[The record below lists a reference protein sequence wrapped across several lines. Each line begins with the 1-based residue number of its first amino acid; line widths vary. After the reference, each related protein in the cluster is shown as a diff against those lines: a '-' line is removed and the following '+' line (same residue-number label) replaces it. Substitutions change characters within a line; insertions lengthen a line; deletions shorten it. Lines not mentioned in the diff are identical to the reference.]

1 MGPQIN
7 IFRTRLSD
15 REAPDPLRLGPG
27 CVHDR
32 HWGAGQNV
40 MSQIFK
46 AFFAAL
52 AASAT
57 FGAVQFASGHDLMG
71 RRELAA
77 TEPAGEIN
85 RAAKADRAALR
96 AAPGRTETITIRN
109 VGLDDT
115 SVVVRVPVVQ
125 APVVQAARGHRGG
138 PEPSSGAGQA
148 RRSKMTVA
156 CEPPVSVLTEVAKLL
171 QPGRCVT

>member
-1 MGPQIN
+1 
-7 IFRTRLSD
+7 
-15 REAPDPLRLGPG
+15 
-27 CVHDR
+27 
-32 HWGAGQNV
+32 

-46 AFFAAL
+46 AILAAL
-52 AASAT
+52 AITAT
-57 FGAVQFASGHDLMG
+57 AGAFQLASGHDLIG
-71 RRELAA
+71 RRQLAA
-77 TEPAGEIN
+77 TEPAADIN

-96 AAPGRTETITIRN
+96 AAQSQTETITIRS

-125 APVVQAARGHRGG
+125 APVAQEEVRNRPAPPAR
-138 PEPSSGAGQA
+138 PGATK
-148 RRSKMTVA
+148 KMTVA

>member
-1 MGPQIN
+1 
-7 IFRTRLSD
+7 
-15 REAPDPLRLGPG
+15 
-27 CVHDR
+27 
-32 HWGAGQNV
+32 

-46 AFFAAL
+46 AFL
-52 AASAT
+52 AAIAIFAT
-57 FGAVQFASGHDLMG
+57 FGAIQLASGHDLTG
-71 RRELAA
+71 RRQLVS
-77 TEPAGEIN
+77 TEPATDIN

-96 AAPGRTETITIRN
+96 AAPGQTDTITIRS

-125 APVVQAARGHRGG
+125 APVAQEPVVQDEARNRPPAPAKPG
-138 PEPSSGAGQA
+138 STK
-148 RRSKMTVA
+148 KMTVA

>member
-1 MGPQIN
+1 
-7 IFRTRLSD
+7 
-15 REAPDPLRLGPG
+15 
-27 CVHDR
+27 
-32 HWGAGQNV
+32 

-46 AFFAAL
+46 VFFAAL

-125 APVVQAARGHRGG
+125 APVVQAPVVQTPVVTEEVRNRPAA
-138 PEPSSGAGQA
+138 PAKPGAS
-148 RRSKMTVA
+148 RMTVA

>member
-1 MGPQIN
+1 
-7 IFRTRLSD
+7 
-15 REAPDPLRLGPG
+15 
-27 CVHDR
+27 
-32 HWGAGQNV
+32 
-40 MSQIFK
+40 
-46 AFFAAL
+46 
-52 AASAT
+52 
-57 FGAVQFASGHDLMG
+57 MG

-125 APVVQAARGHRGG
+125 APEEVRNRPAAPAKPGAIEDDGG
-138 PEPSSGAGQA
+138 LRTAGQRVDRGRKTA
-148 RRSKMTVA
+148 STRSLRDLS
-156 CEPPVSVLTEVAKLL
+156 EPNP
-171 QPGRCVT
+171 